1 MLKVTLQK
9 EPIDIQMIIGEASSD
24 ADGALV
30 TFTGMARNHSGGS
43 SVTRLEYECYD
54 SMARKELEKIGSDAL
69 ARWPVNNCI
78 IVHRFGVVEI
88 GESSILIAVS
98 SPHRDEAF
106 QAARYIIDT
115 IKKTVP
121 IWKKEFYP
129 DGSVWVSDR
138 S

>member
-1 MLKVTLQK
+1 MMKVTLQK
-9 EPIDIQMIIGEASSD
+9 EPINIEPIISETSSD

-30 TFTGMARNHSGGS
+30 TFTGMARNLSDGRR
-43 SVTRLEYECYD
+43 VTRLEYECYD

-69 ARWPVNNCI
+69 AQWPVTNCV

-106 QAARYIIDT
+106 QAVRYIIDT

-121 IWKKEFYP
+121 IWKKEFYS
-129 DGSVWVSDR
+129 DGGVWVSDR

>member
-9 EPIDIQMIIGEASSD
+9 EPIDIESIIGGAASD

-30 TFTGMARNHSGGS
+30 TFTGMARNQSGGRQ
-43 SVTRLEYECYD
+43 VTRLEYECYD

-69 ARWPVNNCI
+69 ARWPVTNCI

-88 GESSILIAVS
+88 GESSICIAVS

-106 QAARYIIDT
+106 QAVRYIIDT

-121 IWKKEFYP
+121 IWKKEFYS
-129 DGSVWVSDR
+129 DGAVWVSDR